1 MLIINNVKLPLDYD
15 FSNLIYTAAKA
26 LKTDRKNIKSA
37 SLFRKSVDARH
48 KNDVHFCCSLLV
60 STENDKRF
68 EKNGAQLYSDTEYIW
83 QKAGKLSTRPVVA
96 GFGPAGMFAA
106 LALARAGMR
115 PLVLERGQD
124 VDTRIR
130 DVESFFAGG
139 ALNTESNVQFGEGGA
154 GFERF
159 CCLRSSCS

>member
-1 MLIINNVKLPLDYD
+1 M
-15 FSNLIYTAAKA
+15 
-26 LKTDRKNIKSA
+26 
-37 SLFRKSVDARH
+37 
-48 KNDVHFCCSLLV
+48 
-60 STENDKRF
+60 
-68 EKNGAQLYSDTEYIW
+68 
-83 QKAGKLSTRPVVA
+83 VA

-154 GFERF
+154 GTFSDGKLNTGIKDSRCREILKVF
-159 CCLRSSCS
+159 VSHGAPEDILTESICKAI

>member
-15 FSNLIYTAAKA
+15 FSDLTYAAAKA

-68 EKNGAQLYSDTEYIW
+68 EKNGAQLYRDTEYIW
-83 QKAGKLSTRPVVA
+83 QKAGKLNTRPVIA

-106 LALARAGMR
+106 LALARAGMC
-115 PLVLERGQD
+115 PWCLN
-124 VDTRIR
+124 
-130 DVESFFAGG
+130 AGRMLIP
-139 ALNTESNVQFGEGGA
+139 AYAMLKTFLRA
-154 GFERF
+154 G
-159 CCLRSSCS
+159 L